1 MSVPPSVSELLQTPK
16 DPLMT
21 SLAQWLYDFYGCDL
35 AALERRLQVTTMKK
49 KRCMCMIEPDQLDR
63 MRSVRVTSGLSV
75 PDQIRLGIQFWLASR
90 EWPARR
96 RAKTPVSPDRALDQG
111 GLAAGS

>member
-1 MSVPPSVSELLQTPK
+1 
-16 DPLMT
+16 MT
-21 SLAQWLYDFYGCDL
+21 SLARWLYHFRWCDL
-35 AALERRLQVTTMKK
+35 RHLNGALQVTMTKK

-63 MRSVRVTSGLSV
+63 MRSLRVTSGLSV

-96 RAKTPVSPDRALDQG
+96 RPKTLVSPDRALGEG
-111 GLAAGS
+111 GSAARS